1 MPAAAKQAAAG
12 APCHDRDVKH
22 LVVGTAGHIDHGK
35 SALVTALTGVDPDRL
50 QEEKARGITID
61 LGFARY
67 RDGDTHLAFV
77 DVPGHER
84 FVRNMLAGAS
94 GIDVVLLVIAAD
106 ESVMPQTREHFDIC
120 RMLDVPRG
128 VVALTKADLVDDDT
142 VELVR
147 LETRELIADSFL
159 DGAPIVPVSSR
170 TGTGLDELRRALA
183 ALAVDAAGRSEDGLV
198 RLPIDRAF
206 SVRGFGTVV
215 TGTLVSGRIARES
228 DLTLLPP
235 GRRVKARGIQ
245 VHGEARQAAQ
255 AGQRAAINLA
265 GVGVDDLRRGDTLT
279 TPGGLLAT
287 QRIDARIVLLD
298 SASRLRHGARVRF
311 HQGTTEV
318 MARVALGALRPSGA
332 EADSDGEWFVA
343 GALQPG
349 DSAFARLHLERSAA
363 LTRGDRF
370 VLRAYSPPVT
380 IGGGRVLDAAP
391 PRGGLRS
398 AAGASRLW
406 RLDHLDDAGTADA
419 IQVMVDEAA
428 GTGLTATDLAPRV
441 GLTAAAAAVAA
452 GSLVAEGMATAAGRR
467 WFATE
472 RVTAVRDAL
481 IDAVAACHAA
491 HPVEPG
497 LSREEARSRL
507 GNLAGPELF
516 DHVAQTLAAEGVL
529 IDGRHLALTSH
540 RLRLTDDEAAL
551 KDRLAARFREGGL
564 TPPDLSALPPA
575 LEAAPDAIERM
586 LTLLIRDGTLERLG
600 TLLFHREALQRVRA
614 AVSALKA
621 DATGTE
627 PARVDI
633 AWFKERFGVTRKH
646 AIPLLEYLDRSR
658 ITRRVGQGRIVL

>member
-1 MPAAAKQAAAG
+1 M
-12 APCHDRDVKH
+12 KH

-67 RDGDTHLAFV
+67 HDGDTRLAFV

-94 GIDVVLLVIAAD
+94 GIDAVLLVIAAD

-147 LETRELIADSFL
+147 LETRDLIAGSFL
-159 DGAPIVPVSSR
+159 DGAPVVPVSSR
-170 TGTGLDELRRALA
+170 TGRGLDELRRALA
-183 ALAVDAAGRSEDGLV
+183 ALAGGAAGRSGDGVV

-215 TGTLVSGRIARES
+215 TGTLISGRIERES
-228 DLTLLPP
+228 DLALLPD
-235 GRRVKARGIQ
+235 GRRVKVRGIE
-245 VHGEARQAAQ
+245 VHGQARPTAE
-255 AGQRAAINLA
+255 AGQRVAINLA
-265 GVGVDDLRRGDTLT
+265 GVGVDDLRRGDTLA

-287 QRIDARIVLLD
+287 RRIDTRIVMLD
-298 SASRLRHGARVRF
+298 SASPLRNGARVRF

-318 MARVALGALRPSGA
+318 MARVALGALRLPETGEAPDA
-332 EADSDGEWFVA
+332 EPFFA
-343 GALQPG
+343 GAAGPG
-349 DSAFARLHLERSAA
+349 DSAFARLHLERPAA

-370 VLRAYSPPVT
+370 VLRAYSPTVT

-398 AAGASRLW
+398 DAGAARLR
-406 RLDHLDDAGTADA
+406 RLDRLDEAGTADA
-419 IQVMVDEAA
+419 LRVMVAEAD
-428 GTGLTATDLAPRV
+428 GDGLTAADLTPRL
-441 GLTAAAAAVAA
+441 GLTVATAAAAAGSLAA
-452 GSLVAEGMATAAGRR
+452 GGGAATVGRR
-467 WFATE
+467 WFATD
-472 RVTAVRDAL
+472 RVRAVRDAL
-481 IDAVAACHAA
+481 VDAVAACHAA
-491 HPVEPG
+491 QPLEPG

-507 GNLAGPELF
+507 GHLAGSELF
-516 DHVAQTLAAEGVL
+516 DHVARTLAAEGVL

-540 RLRLTDDEAAL
+540 RLTLTDDEVVL
-551 KDRLAARFREGGL
+551 KDRLAVEFREGDL
-564 TPPDLSALPPA
+564 TPPDLAALPAA
-575 LEAAPDAIERM
+575 LDAAPDAIDRM
-586 LTLLIRDGTLERLG
+586 LTLLLRDGTVERLG
-600 TLLFHREALQRVRA
+600 TQLFHREALARVRA

-621 DATGTE
+621 GATGTE

-633 AWFKERFGVTRKH
+633 AWFKEHFGVTRKH
-646 AIPLLEYLDRSR
+646 AIPLLEYLDRRR
-658 ITRRVGQGRIVL
+658 ITRRVGQSRIVV

>member
-1 MPAAAKQAAAG
+1 M
-12 APCHDRDVKH
+12 
-22 LVVGTAGHIDHGK
+22 VGTAGHIDHGK

-67 RDGDTHLAFV
+67 HDGDTRLAFV

-94 GIDVVLLVIAAD
+94 GIDAVLLVIAAD

-128 VVALTKADLVDDDT
+128 VVVLTKADLVDEDT

-147 LETRELIADSFL
+147 LETRELIAGSFL
-159 DGAPIVPVSSR
+159 EGAPIVPVSSR
-170 TGTGLDELRRALA
+170 TGQGLDELRRALA
-183 ALAVDAAGRSEDGLV
+183 ALAGSAAGRGGDGVV

-215 TGTLVSGRIARES
+215 TGTLASGRIERES
-228 DLTLLPP
+228 DLVLLPA
-235 GRRVKARGIQ
+235 GRPVKVRGIE
-245 VHGEARQAAQ
+245 VHGEARPAAE

-265 GVGVDDLRRGDTLT
+265 GVVVDNLRRGDTLA

-287 QRIDARIVLLD
+287 RRIDTRIVMLD
-298 SASRLRHGARVRF
+298 GVSPLRNGARVRF

-318 MARVALGALRPSGA
+318 MARVALGALRLS
-332 EADSDGEWFVA
+332 EAGEDSDAEPFLA
-343 GALQPG
+343 GAAEPG
-349 DSAFARLHLERSAA
+349 DSAFARLHLERPAA

-370 VLRAYSPPVT
+370 VLRAYSPTVT

-398 AAGASRLW
+398 DAGAGRLR
-406 RLDHLDDAGTADA
+406 RLDRLDDAGTADA
-419 IQVMVDEAA
+419 LRVVVDEAG
-428 GTGLTATDLAPRV
+428 GTGVTADDLAPRL
-441 GLTAAAAAVAA
+441 GLTAAAAAAVA
-452 GSLVAEGMATAAGRR
+452 GSLETEGAAVAAGRR
-467 WFATE
+467 WFATD

-481 IDAVAACHAA
+481 IEAVAACHAA
-491 HPVEPG
+491 HPLEPG

-507 GNLAGPELF
+507 GHLAGSELF
-516 DHVAQTLAAEGVL
+516 DHVARTLAAEGVL

-540 RLRLTDDEAAL
+540 RLTLTDDEVAL
-551 KDRLAARFREGGL
+551 KDRLALRFLEGDL
-564 TPPDLSALPPA
+564 TPPDLAALPAA
-575 LEAAPDAIERM
+575 LEVAPDAVDRM
-586 LTLLIRDGTLERLG
+586 LTLLLRDGTVERLG
-600 TLLFHREALQRVRA
+600 ALLFHRKALDRVRA
-614 AVSALKA
+614 AVSQLKA
-621 DATGTE
+621 GAAGTE

-633 AWFKERFGVTRKH
+633 AWFKEHFGVTRKH